1 MNGVL
6 RCARYAFSPNKLKY
20 CGPDRNSEL
29 FSYISKRISD
39 QGLVEL
45 LDDFKVMYPYLKLI
59 ADENGIKDVFDER
72 VVEAYWIGNNLLDG
86 VSIRGFWDELM
97 ERQKLKDKFKPK
109 DLKWITGK
117 VPKGAKVHHSYHV
130 MNVWNR
136 TGHEAKPH
144 TVETMDN
151 CRISWGKIISVGRDK
166 IKVKGQ
172 KLEYK
177 SGKLM
182 LKKGGVKEIS
192 WRVGDKKMVRELKTG
207 DLVTVHWGWVCEKVN
222 KFQVRN
228 LEFYTKRHIKLAN
241 ETI

>member
-97 ERQKLKDKFKPK
+97 ERQKLKD
-109 DLKWITGK
+109 
-117 VPKGAKVHHSYHV
+117 
-130 MNVWNR
+130 
-136 TGHEAKPH
+136 
-144 TVETMDN
+144 
-151 CRISWGKIISVGRDK
+151 
-166 IKVKGQ
+166 
-172 KLEYK
+172 
-177 SGKLM
+177 
-182 LKKGGVKEIS
+182 
-192 WRVGDKKMVRELKTG
+192 
-207 DLVTVHWGWVCEKVN
+207 
-222 KFQVRN
+222 
-228 LEFYTKRHIKLAN
+228 
-241 ETI
+241 